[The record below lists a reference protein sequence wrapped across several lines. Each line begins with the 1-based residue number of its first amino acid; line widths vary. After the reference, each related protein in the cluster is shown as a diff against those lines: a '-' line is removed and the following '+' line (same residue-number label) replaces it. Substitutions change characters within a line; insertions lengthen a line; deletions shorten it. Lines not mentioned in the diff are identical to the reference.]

1 MNQCD
6 YSENQLH
13 SEYRFNLTNYIVCT
27 FFSLF
32 LKRVSKYYIMGTIIY
47 SILLCWLCHVLNLN
61 LPVGSKFNIYNM
73 TVGTRNNIHSSFVFF
88 NFIFWGSSLEVAFL
102 NIVYHTVKRLKK
114 LSLSVIG

>member
-47 SILLCWLCHVLNLN
+47 SNFVVL
-61 LPVGSKFNIYNM
+61 VVSCFKFEF
-73 TVGTRNNIHSSFVFF
+73 TG
-88 NFIFWGSSLEVAFL
+88 WQ
-102 NIVYHTVKRLKK
+102 
-114 LSLSVIG
+114 